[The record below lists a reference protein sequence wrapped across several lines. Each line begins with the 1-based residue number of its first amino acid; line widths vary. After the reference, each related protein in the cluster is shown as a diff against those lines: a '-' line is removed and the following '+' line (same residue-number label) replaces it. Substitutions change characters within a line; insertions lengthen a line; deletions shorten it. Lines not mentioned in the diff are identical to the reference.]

1 MLMHLTGL
9 ITKSEAKVLDA
20 DWTYFFLAGFN
31 DFCDYV
37 FFTNGHDVTQ
47 LVFMGRLI
55 IIMYFIGL
63 NVESEP

>member
-1 MLMHLTGL
+1 ML
-9 ITKSEAKVLDA
+9 IEVI
-20 DWTYFFLAGFN
+20 FFLAGFN

-37 FFTNGHDVTQ
+37 FLTAGPDVTQ